1 MILFKNIH
9 PLRSWL
15 AAQRGKGQNVGFVP
29 TLGALHQGHLSLT
42 EASRRENGLTVVS
55 IFVNPTQF
63 NDPAD
68 FEKYPK
74 TLEKDMELL
83 EAAGTD
89 LLFLPSV
96 AEIYPG
102 GTTGLRHYE
111 LGYLESI
118 LEGKYRPGHFQ
129 GVCSVMQRLM
139 DAVTPDDLYMGQ
151 KDYQQCMVVKR
162 LLQIMGSP
170 ARLHPCPTLREDDGL
185 AMSSRNMRLSPAE
198 RKNATAIFQAL
209 SHIKQTLRP
218 GPTEAARNQAAA
230 LLAQHDFKVDYVE
243 IADADTLETINSW
256 DGSRKIV
263 ALAAAFQHEVRL
275 IDNLL
280 LN

>member
-9 PLRSWL
+9 PLQAWL
-15 AAQRGKGQNVGFVP
+15 AEQRSKGQSIGFVP
-29 TLGALHQGHLSLT
+29 TLGALHQGHLSLID
-42 EASRRENGLTVVS
+42 ASRRENSLTVAS

-63 NDPAD
+63 NDPKD

-74 TLEKDMELL
+74 TIEKDIELL

-96 AEIYPG
+96 QEIYPG
-102 GTTGLRHYE
+102 GTTGLRQYE

-129 GVCSVMQRLM
+129 GVCNVMQRLM
-139 DAVTPDDLYMGQ
+139 DSVAPDDLYMGQ

-170 ARLHPCPTLREDDGL
+170 ARLHPCPTLREHDGL

-198 RKNATAIFQAL
+198 RKNAPAMFKAL
-209 SHIKQTLRP
+209 SHIREALRP
-218 GPTEAARNQAAA
+218 GPTEAARTEAIAI
-230 LLAQHDFKVDYVE
+230 LAQHDFKVDYVE
-243 IADADTLETINSW
+243 IADAGTLESIAHW
-256 DGSRKIV
+256 DGSTKIV
-263 ALAAAFQHEVRL
+263 ALAAAFQQEVRL